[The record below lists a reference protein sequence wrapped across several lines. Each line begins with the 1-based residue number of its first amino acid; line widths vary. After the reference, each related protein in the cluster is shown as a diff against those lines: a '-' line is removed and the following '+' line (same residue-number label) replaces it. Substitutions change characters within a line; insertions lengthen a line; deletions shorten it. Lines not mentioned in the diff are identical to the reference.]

1 MFITISLSTI
11 LIIILVIMINGRASI
26 EDKFGILGV
35 IVAIIFGW
43 IAVAYI
49 LIRYNRYIFGWNG
62 RNGSSK

>member
-11 LIIILVIMINGRASI
+11 LIIILVIIINSRASS
-26 EDKFGILGV
+26 EERVGILGF

-49 LIRYNRYIFGWNG
+49 LIAYNEYIFGWNR

>member
-11 LIIILVIMINGRASI
+11 LIIILVIMINSRASI
-26 EDKFGILGV
+26 EDKFGILGF

-49 LIRYNRYIFGWNG
+49 LIRYNKYIFGWNG
-62 RNGSSK
+62 RNV